1 MRNCHKKNKLKAVR
15 QHTVLFHTL
24 STMSKRNGPKRAEE
38 SRETM
43 LVDGGTK
50 QKTYGKES
58 EVQVP
63 ESQKLQDPTT
73 SLHVRQPELSV

>member
-1 MRNCHKKNKLKAVR
+1 MVWETATKKKKKNVR

-63 ESQKLQDPTT
+63 ESQKLQESRIPQHLCT
-73 SLHVRQPELSV
+73 